1 MEKLTRNNGPFLD
14 TLSGKSNEMLVN
26 RGGGGEGGGFLVG
39 SWHSNSDNRLVSV
52 NDFT

>member
-39 SWHSNSDNRLVSV
+39 SWHNNSNNRLVSV
-52 NDFT
+52 KDLT